1 MDLIYA
7 NEKREDVNVLKDYS
21 LDLAY
26 GVDENDFECRVSID
40 NHCCDTAYFLYVEGT
55 EYGGIVDNIKVDTEN
70 AEITYSGRTWHGILE
85 SKIIT
90 PETGED
96 YLVLTGEGNAVLAS
110 LVERMGLLD
119 LFCVSEADSGVKVK
133 SYKMNRYIG
142 GYTGIRKMLRASGA
156 KLHMTF
162 KNGMVELS
170 TAPLVD
176 YSQDEQFDSDQIGF
190 VVTKHSAPINHVI
203 CLGKGE
209 LAEREVIHLF
219 ADESGNVVESQVFFG
234 LSEVA
239 AVYDY
244 ANAES
249 TEELVEGGGEI
260 IRESWNADEVTA
272 DFGSDDAVY
281 DIGDIVGAKERIT
294 GVEVAVDITKKI
306 VTTNGIDLN
315 IRYKVG
321 E

>member
-7 NEKREDVNVLKDYS
+7 NEKREDVNVLRNYS

-26 GVDENDFECRVSID
+26 GVDENDFECKVSTD
-40 NHCCDTAYFLYVEGT
+40 NHCCNTSYFLYIEGT
-55 EYGGIVDNIKVDTEN
+55 EYGGIVDNIKVDTESE
-70 AEITYSGRTWHGILE
+70 EITYSGRTWHGIME
-85 SKIIT
+85 SKIIE
-90 PETGED
+90 PDAGEG
-96 YLVLTGEGNAVLAS
+96 YLVVAGEGNAVLSS
-110 LVERMGLLD
+110 LVERMGLSE
-119 LFCVSEADSGVKVK
+119 LFRVSEAESGVKVK

-142 GYTGIRKMLRASGA
+142 GYTGIRKMLKASGA
-156 KLHMTF
+156 KLNVAF
-162 KNGMVELS
+162 KEGMVELS
-170 TAPLVD
+170 TVPFVD
-176 YSQDEQFDSDQIGF
+176 YSKDEQFDTDQIGF
-190 VVTKHSAPINHVI
+190 VITKRSHPINHVI

-209 LAEREVIHLF
+209 LAEREVVHVY
-219 ADESGNVVESQVFFG
+219 ADESGNIVNSQVFFG

-239 AVYDY
+239 TVYDY

-249 TEELVEGGGEI
+249 TEELVEGGSEI
-260 IRESWNADEVTA
+260 ILASWNADEVSA

-306 VTTNGIDLN
+306 VTMNSETIN
-315 IRYKVG
+315 IRYEVG